1 MFKYRIPHIVRWMF
15 PNYTWKVKT
24 KSKMVYF
31 TFDDGPHPEVTP
43 WVLKQ
48 LQLYNAK
55 ATFFLIGDN
64 IVKYPTVYNQILK
77 DGHAIGNHT
86 QNHLNG
92 WNTNTDDYLNN
103 ISVCQKHLQTN
114 LFRPPYGRIR
124 RKQAQSVLKT
134 HKIIMWDRL
143 SRDYEANLEIAE
155 SLKVMKQLPA
165 NGSIFVFH
173 DSEKAFHNL
182 QLLLPELLKYFASN
196 GYQFMSLNS
205 I

>member
-31 TFDDGPHPEVTP
+31 TFDDGPHPEITP
-43 WVLKQ
+43 WVLEQ

-55 ATFFLIGDN
+55 ATFFLIGNN
-64 IVKYPTVYNQILK
+64 IIKYPNVYKQIVD
-77 DGHAIGNHT
+77 DGHSIGNHT

-92 WNTNTDDYLNN
+92 WKTNTNVYLENV
-103 ISVCQKHLQTN
+103 SLCQKHLKTN
-114 LFRPPYGRIR
+114 LFRPPYGKIR
-124 RKQAQSVLKT
+124 KNQAKGILKT
-134 HKIIMWDRL
+134 HKVIMWDRL
-143 SRDYEANLEIAE
+143 SRDYEVNLNIEE
-155 SLKVMKQLPA
+155 TLKSMKQLPA

-173 DSEKAFHNL
+173 DSEKAFNNL
-182 QLLLPELLKYFASN
+182 KILLPELLNYFSQN
-196 GYQFMSLNS
+196 GYEFMSLDS